1 MARVG
6 FKVETAIS
14 CLSPVAGLAV
24 FWWLPF
30 KPAVTFYVL
39 ISGLAY
45 ALLKWIELARLSADL
60 DEILRKRELED
71 RRNRLGGKIPWL
83 P

>member
-1 MARVG
+1 MHLGIKAGSV
-6 FKVETAIS
+6 VA
-14 CLSPVAGLAV
+14 CLSPVFGLAV

-30 KPAVTFYVL
+30 KPALSVYVL

-45 ALLKWIELARLSADL
+45 ALLKWIELRRLSLEL
-60 DEILRKRELED
+60 DEILKSNWTSLTGEKKS
-71 RRNRLGGKIPWL
+71 GGVKWL

>member
-1 MARVG
+1 MGFRVG
-6 FKVETAIS
+6 TVLS
-14 CLSPVAGLAV
+14 CLSPVLGLAV

-45 ALLKWIELARLSADL
+45 GLLKWIELRRLSLEL
-60 DEILRKRELED
+60 DEIVKGRYYC
-71 RRNRLGGKIPWL
+71 GGTETR
-83 P
+83 